1 MTSTGTTQPSPIA
14 LPADRDLPPEVQA
27 LIARLSEPFPIA
39 ELRVRPGQVRRDG
52 SAAQVLPYA
61 EWWGSY
67 QPRLDAVLGRA
78 NWRIRLIPWGTDSI
92 IARMTVFGGLIERDS
107 TGSSKES
114 FDGGQ
119 DAEAQAMKRVCART
133 VGLGLYLY
141 HLPEIWGRGERAGS
155 RFFFADGEEERCL
168 YELYR
173 RAGLSTTSQMGVT
186 LAPVT
191 AAPPVAAQRT
201 TATPTPAPT
210 ARAQSMNGHS
220 ASTSE
225 RLATARA
232 ALAQAEQQT
241 TVGGPRRRT
250 VAVTATPSRAQSASG
265 ASERQR
271 AAIARLIAQVL
282 RDGQPPAT
290 VNRIGQDQAGLP
302 SLSGVRTPDALPRTL
317 SSTQASAL
325 ISALQGLL
333 S

>member
-1 MTSTGTTQPSPIA
+1 MSTSNHDQSATISTPSA
-14 LPADRDLPPEVQA
+14 RDLPTEVQA

-39 ELRVRPGQVRRDG
+39 ELRVRPGQVWRDG
-52 SAAQVLPYA
+52 TAAQVLPYA

-78 NWRIRLIPWGTDSI
+78 NWRIRLLPWGNDSI

-119 DAEAQAMKRVCART
+119 DAEAQAMKRVCARA

-141 HLPEIWGRGERAGS
+141 ALPEIWGRGERDGK

-173 RAGLSTTSQMGVT
+173 RAGFSTAVSSVT
-186 LAPVT
+186 TIQLPI
-191 AAPPVAAQRT
+191 
-201 TATPTPAPT
+201 TPAATTPSGTTGAATSGFKGPT
-210 ARAQSMNGHS
+210 ENGHGQ
-220 ASTSE
+220 

-232 ALAQAEQQT
+232 ALVAAEQQAG
-241 TVGGPRRRT
+241 VSAGPSRRT
-250 VAVTATPSRAQSASG
+250 TAPPATPARSRPAVGS

-271 AAIARLIAQVL
+271 AAIVRLITQVL
-282 RDGQPPAT
+282 RGGQQPAT
-290 VNRIGQDQAGLP
+290 VNRIGHEQASISDLSALTTADTLP
-302 SLSGVRTPDALPRTL
+302 HSLTSP
-317 SSTQASAL
+317 QASAL
-325 ISALQGLL
+325 ITALQGLL
-333 S
+333 A